1 MCRFRFLTL
10 SVLVVFLVP
19 IAAQAQD
26 SRIEYRVVAT
36 TKTSTLEK
44 EMNQAA
50 EAGFRF
56 ASTMGGETAVGG
68 KEVVVVMSKSSAEA
82 NPGRRIY
89 RVLATNR
96 TSTMQKEMQQLGDEG
111 FTYMGQSVSETTFG
125 GKEVLIIME
134 NISGQENKRK
144 QYKLLATSRTSTMQ
158 KELNQEGEAG
168 FRILGLTVAKTSF
181 GGDELVCIMGKW

>member
-181 GGDELVCIMGKW
+181 GGDELVCILGKW